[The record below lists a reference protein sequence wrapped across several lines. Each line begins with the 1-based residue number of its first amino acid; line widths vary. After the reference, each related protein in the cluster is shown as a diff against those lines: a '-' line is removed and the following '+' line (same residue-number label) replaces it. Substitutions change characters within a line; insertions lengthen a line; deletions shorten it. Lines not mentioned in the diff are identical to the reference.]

1 MDAFLSFLRA
11 FAVAAVLF
19 PVGLATHEVMH
30 LAVYSALGVPAVLQ
44 VTHWNF
50 GLPAISRLTIF
61 GLHAAPT
68 GSAQVPFR
76 ILLANNGLGPL
87 LAAAPLSVLWLAVD
101 SRSQVVRAALLA
113 NVVVLLFFWAIELA
127 YPLMEEVGMIDAD
140 VLLLPEVN
148 YGAALLVM
156 VLVTSLAAW
165 RSATPRLR
173 VMRGRSWPPA
183 SRLPAP

>member
-11 FAVAAVLF
+11 FVIAAVLF

-44 VTHWNF
+44 VTHWHF
-50 GLPAISRLTIF
+50 GLRALSRLTIF

-87 LAAAPLSVLWLAVD
+87 LAALPLLVVWLAVD
-101 SRSQVVRAALLA
+101 GRSSGVRAALLA
-113 NVVVLLFFWAIELA
+113 NVIVLLFFSAIELA
-127 YPLMEEVGMIDAD
+127 YPLTEQVGGVDGD

-148 YGAALLVM
+148 YGAALLIL
-156 VLVTSLAAW
+156 VLVTGIAAW
-165 RSATPRLR
+165 RSAPPRLR
-173 VMRGRSWPPA
+173 VIRDRSWPPA